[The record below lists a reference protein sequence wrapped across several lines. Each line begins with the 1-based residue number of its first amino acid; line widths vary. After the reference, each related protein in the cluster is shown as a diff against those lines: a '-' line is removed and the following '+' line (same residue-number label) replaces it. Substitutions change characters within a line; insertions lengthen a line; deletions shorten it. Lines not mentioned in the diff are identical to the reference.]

1 MVTKILVG
9 LIIKSPNTQISTQD
23 NKFCTCNNKIK
34 LVFNAICADKT
45 SCQRGKRDEVI
56 KFDSNGAQ
64 LCYR

>member
-23 NKFCTCNNKIK
+23 NKFCTWNNKIK

-56 KFDSNGAQ
+56 KFDS
-64 LCYR
+64 YR